1 MCNGLKSI
9 ATQISDEILLSETED
24 IEKEIYHELE
34 NDEKYITEKGKNIN
48 DKYFKNKGLGKWKLC
63 ANELLIIKNNILI
76 EQKKSIEELH
86 SELKEIRKKGTEYI
100 SKMIE
105 EEHKYPNN
113 TAVTIN
119 LALNKINEYAIKKQ
133 TSKILISK
141 DILEEIDL
149 LHNFPDESIE
159 KLESLIQKI
168 DEGDDSQEFESKK
181 YLELDLTDTFKYVE
195 NNNYVNLGIEKKNWE
210 EISQNRKEDIIKA
223 ITNWESLKNKPTARE
238 DIKTSDYK
246 TVENELLTLIK

>member
-1 MCNGLKSI
+1 
-9 ATQISDEILLSETED
+9 
-24 IEKEIYHELE
+24 
-34 NDEKYITEKGKNIN
+34 
-48 DKYFKNKGLGKWKLC
+48 
-63 ANELLIIKNNILI
+63 
-76 EQKKSIEELH
+76 
-86 SELKEIRKKGTEYI
+86 
-100 SKMIE
+100 MIE

-113 TAVTIN
+113 TGVTIN